1 MNLVPVHGSAALH
14 LVDESA
20 LILSDLHYG
29 VEAEMLRGG
38 VWVPNRSTGR
48 TEKVLKLIKQTKSKR
63 LILLGDVKH
72 QVPHNSKQQRTDLE
86 QFFMAVNRVA
96 KVEIVPGNH
105 DGGLV
110 DIIPSD
116 VKFHKSDGFVIGEI
130 GMVHGHAWPSQEVMN
145 SKILVMGHE
154 HPALSFRDRL
164 DKLHSEP
171 CWLRAPMLEHER
183 YDKVP
188 EQLIVMPAF
197 GELAGRTMNREPLKG
212 LGPVLRNGLAD
223 LSKARVETLEGL
235 DFGELGNLIDLRL

>member
-105 DGGLV
+105 DGGLE

-197 GELAGRTMNREPLKG
+197 GELAGRTMIIEPLKG

-223 LSKARVETLEGL
+223 LAKARVETLEGL

>member
-14 LVDESA
+14 LIDESA

-38 VWVPNRSTGR
+38 VWVPNRSTAR
-48 TEKVLKLIKQTKSKR
+48 TEKVLELLKQTNSKR

-86 QFFMAVNRVA
+86 QFFMAVNRIA

-145 SKILVMGHE
+145 SKVLVMGHE

-223 LSKARVETLEGL
+223 LAKARVETLEGL

>member
-14 LVDESA
+14 LIDESA

-38 VWVPNRSTGR
+38 VWVPNRSTAR
-48 TEKVLKLIKQTKSKR
+48 TEKVLELLKQTNSKR

-86 QFFMAVNRVA
+86 QFFMAVNRIA

-116 VKFHKSDGFVIGEI
+116 VKFHKSDGFVIVEI

-223 LSKARVETLEGL
+223 LAKARVETLEGL

>member
-14 LVDESA
+14 LIDESA

-38 VWVPNRSTGR
+38 VWVPNRSTSR
-48 TEKVLKLIKQTKSKR
+48 TEKVLKLLKQTKSKR

-86 QFFMAVNRVA
+86 QFFMAVNRIA

-145 SKILVMGHE
+145 SKVLVMGHE

-223 LSKARVETLEGL
+223 LEKARVETLEGL

>member
-105 DGGLV
+105 DGGLE

-116 VKFHKSDGFVIGEI
+116 VKFHKSDGFVIEEI

-145 SKILVMGHE
+145 SNILVMGHE

-223 LSKARVETLEGL
+223 LAKARVETLEGL

>member
-20 LILSDLHYG
+20 LILSDLHSG

-105 DGGLV
+105 DGGLE

-223 LSKARVETLEGL
+223 LAKARVETLEGL

>member
-1 MNLVPVHGSAALH
+1 MNIVPVHGSAALH
-14 LVDESA
+14 FVDESA
-20 LILSDLHYG
+20 LLLSDLHYG

-38 VWVPNRSTGR
+38 VWIPNRSTAR

-86 QFFMAVNRVA
+86 QFFMATTRIA
-96 KVEIVPGNH
+96 TVEIIPGNH
-105 DGGLV
+105 DGGLK
-110 DIIPSD
+110 DIAPSD
-116 VKFHKSDGFVIGEI
+116 VIFHKSTGCVIENI
-130 GMVHGHAWPSQEVMN
+130 GLSHGHAWPSQEVMN
-145 SKILVMGHE
+145 SELLVMGHE

-171 CWLRAPMLEHER
+171 CWLGAPMIEHEK

-188 EQLIVMPAF
+188 KQLIVMPAF

-212 LGPVLRNGLAD
+212 LGPILRNGLAD

-235 DFGELGNLIDLRL
+235 DFGELGSLIDLRL

>member
-14 LVDESA
+14 LIDESA

-38 VWVPNRSTGR
+38 VWVPNRSTAR
-48 TEKVLKLIKQTKSKR
+48 TEKVLELLKQTKSKR

-86 QFFMAVNRVA
+86 QFFMAVGRIA

-130 GMVHGHAWPSQEVMN
+130 GMVHGHAWPSQEVIN
-145 SKILVMGHE
+145 SNVLVMGHE

-223 LSKARVETLEGL
+223 LAKARVETLEGL

>member
-105 DGGLV
+105 DGGLE

-116 VKFHKSDGFVIGEI
+116 VKFHKSDGFVIEEI

-188 EQLIVMPAF
+188 KQLIVMPAF

-223 LSKARVETLEGL
+223 LEKARVETLEGL

>member
-1 MNLVPVHGSAALH
+1 MNIVPVHGSAALH
-14 LVDESA
+14 FVDESA
-20 LILSDLHYG
+20 LLLSDLHYG

-38 VWVPNRSTGR
+38 VWIPNRSTAR

-86 QFFMAVNRVA
+86 QFFMATTRIA
-96 KVEIVPGNH
+96 TVEIIPGNH
-105 DGGLV
+105 DGGLK
-110 DIIPSD
+110 DIAPSD
-116 VKFHKSDGFVIGEI
+116 VIFHKSTGSVIGNI
-130 GMVHGHAWPSQEVMN
+130 GLSHGHAWPSQEVMN
-145 SKILVMGHE
+145 SELLVMGHE

-171 CWLRAPMLEHER
+171 CWLRASMIEHEK

-188 EQLIVMPAF
+188 KQLIVMPAF

-212 LGPVLRNGLAD
+212 LGPILRNGLAD

-235 DFGELGNLIDLRL
+235 DFGELGSLIDLRL

>member
-14 LVDESA
+14 LIDESA

-38 VWVPNRSTGR
+38 VWVPNRSTAR
-48 TEKVLKLIKQTKSKR
+48 TEKVLELLKQTKSKR

-86 QFFMAVNRVA
+86 QFFMAVGRIA

-145 SKILVMGHE
+145 SKVLVMGHE

-223 LSKARVETLEGL
+223 LEKARVETLEGL

>member
-1 MNLVPVHGSAALH
+1 MNIVPVHGSAALH
-14 LVDESA
+14 FVDESA
-20 LILSDLHYG
+20 LLLSDLHYG

-38 VWVPNRSTGR
+38 VWIPNRSTAR

-86 QFFMAVNRVA
+86 QFFMATTRIA
-96 KVEIVPGNH
+96 TVEIIPGNH
-105 DGGLV
+105 DGGLK
-110 DIIPSD
+110 DIAPSD
-116 VKFHKSDGFVIGEI
+116 AIFHKSTGCVIENI
-130 GMVHGHAWPSQEVMN
+130 GLIHGHAWPSQEVMN
-145 SKILVMGHE
+145 SELLVMGHE

-164 DKLHSEP
+164 DKFHSEP
-171 CWLRAPMLEHER
+171 CWLRAPMIEHEK

-188 EQLIVMPAF
+188 KQLIVMPAF

-212 LGPVLRNGLAD
+212 LGPILRNGLAD

-235 DFGELGNLIDLRL
+235 DFGELGSLIDLRL

>member
-105 DGGLV
+105 DGGLE
-110 DIIPSD
+110 DIIPSE

-188 EQLIVMPAF
+188 KQLIVMPAF
-197 GELAGRTMNREPLKG
+197 GELAGRTMIIEPLKG

-223 LSKARVETLEGL
+223 LAKARVETLEGL

>member
-1 MNLVPVHGSAALH
+1 MNIVPVHGSAALH
-14 LVDESA
+14 FVDESA
-20 LILSDLHYG
+20 LLLSDLHYG

-38 VWVPNRSTGR
+38 VWIPNRSTAR

-86 QFFMAVNRVA
+86 QFFMATTRIA
-96 KVEIVPGNH
+96 TVEIIPGNH
-105 DGGLV
+105 DGGLK
-110 DIIPSD
+110 DIAPSD
-116 VKFHKSDGFVIGEI
+116 VIFHESTGCVIENI
-130 GMVHGHAWPSQEVMN
+130 GLSHGHAWPSQEVMN
-145 SKILVMGHE
+145 SELLVMGHE

-171 CWLRAPMLEHER
+171 CWLRAPMIEHEK

-188 EQLIVMPAF
+188 KQLIVMPAF

-212 LGPVLRNGLAD
+212 LGPILRNGLAD

-235 DFGELGNLIDLRL
+235 DFGELGSLIDLRL

>member
-1 MNLVPVHGSAALH
+1 MNIVPVHGSAALH
-14 LVDESA
+14 FVDESA
-20 LILSDLHYG
+20 LLLSDLHYG

-38 VWVPNRSTGR
+38 VWIPNRSTAR

-86 QFFMAVNRVA
+86 QFFMATTRIA
-96 KVEIVPGNH
+96 TVEIIPGNH
-105 DGGLV
+105 DGGLK
-110 DIIPSD
+110 DIAPSD
-116 VKFHKSDGFVIGEI
+116 VIFHKSTGCVIENI
-130 GMVHGHAWPSQEVMN
+130 GLSHGHAWPSQEVMN
-145 SKILVMGHE
+145 SELLVMGHE

-171 CWLRAPMLEHER
+171 CWLRAPMIEHEK

-188 EQLIVMPAF
+188 KQLIVMPAF

-212 LGPVLRNGLAD
+212 LGPILRNGLAD

-235 DFGELGNLIDLRL
+235 DFGELGSLIDLRL

>member
-14 LVDESA
+14 LIDESA

-38 VWVPNRSTGR
+38 VWVPNRSTAR
-48 TEKVLKLIKQTKSKR
+48 TEKVLELLKQTKSKR

-86 QFFMAVNRVA
+86 QFFMAVNRIA

-145 SKILVMGHE
+145 SKVLVMGHE

-223 LSKARVETLEGL
+223 LAKARVETLEGL

>member
-105 DGGLV
+105 DGGLE

-171 CWLRAPMLEHER
+171 CWLRAPMLDHER

-223 LSKARVETLEGL
+223 LEKARVETLEGL

>member
-105 DGGLV
+105 DGGLE

-223 LSKARVETLEGL
+223 LAKARVETLEGL

>member
-14 LVDESA
+14 LIDESA

-38 VWVPNRSTGR
+38 VWVPNRSTSR
-48 TEKVLKLIKQTKSKR
+48 TEKVLELLKQTNSKR

-86 QFFMAVNRVA
+86 QFFMAVNRIA

-145 SKILVMGHE
+145 SKVLVMGHE

-212 LGPVLRNGLAD
+212 PAA
-223 LSKARVETLEGL
+223 S
-235 DFGELGNLIDLRL
+235 

>member
-38 VWVPNRSTGR
+38 VWLPNRSPGR

-105 DGGLV
+105 DGGLE

-223 LSKARVETLEGL
+223 LEKARVETLEGL

>member
-105 DGGLV
+105 DGGLE

-145 SKILVMGHE
+145 SEILVMGHE

-223 LSKARVETLEGL
+223 LAKARVETLEGL

>member
-14 LVDESA
+14 LIDESA

-38 VWVPNRSTGR
+38 VWVPNRSTSR
-48 TEKVLKLIKQTKSKR
+48 TEKVLELLKQTKSKR

-86 QFFMAVNRVA
+86 QFFMAVGRIA

-116 VKFHKSDGFVIGEI
+116 VKFHKSDGFVMGEI

-145 SKILVMGHE
+145 SKVLVMGHE

-223 LSKARVETLEGL
+223 LAKARVETLEGL